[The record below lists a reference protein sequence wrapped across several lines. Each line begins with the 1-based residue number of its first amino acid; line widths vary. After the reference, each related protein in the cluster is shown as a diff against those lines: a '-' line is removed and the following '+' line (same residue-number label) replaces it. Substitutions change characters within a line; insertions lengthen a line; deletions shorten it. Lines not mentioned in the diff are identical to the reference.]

1 MGEVKDL
8 CVINVQNFQKAQIS
22 VISIKEFEV
31 P

>member
-1 MGEVKDL
+1 MGEVQDVF
-8 CVINVQNFQKAQIS
+8 VINVQNFQKSQIS